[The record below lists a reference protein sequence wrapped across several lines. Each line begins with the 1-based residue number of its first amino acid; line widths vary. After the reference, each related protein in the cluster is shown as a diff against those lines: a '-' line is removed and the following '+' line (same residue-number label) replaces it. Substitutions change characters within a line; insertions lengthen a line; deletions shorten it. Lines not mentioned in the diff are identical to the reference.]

1 MGLVFK
7 NILISISYILLVL
20 MAWILLFWLIFGWI
34 FCVVNKNIGVLWAL
48 SSLFFVV
55 IGKIAI
61 IFRK

>member
-20 MAWILLFWLIFGWI
+20 MAWTLLFWLLFGWI
-34 FCVVNKNIGVLWAL
+34 FYLVNKDIGVLWAL

-55 IGKIAI
+55 VGKMAI
-61 IFRK
+61 MFRK